1 MTGIKTTVPMA
12 AGVPGRGLQRRRVL
26 AGLVAAGLGG
36 CASVVPREFTTSERE
51 LQAALSARF
60 PLQQK
65 VLEVFEVQVTTPR
78 VLLQP
83 AAGRLML
90 GFDLGLRET
99 VLSRR
104 DFRGSIMFSS
114 ALRYEPS
121 DGTIR
126 LDRVRRENLAI
137 DGLPAMLVSGLNRWG
152 GWLAETWLENM
163 EIHRIDRLA
172 LDLAAKAGLQPGPIE
187 VRSSGVTLK
196 LVPLPASGN
205 MAPARS

>member
-1 MTGIKTTVPMA
+1 MVLVG
-12 AGVPGRGLQRRRVL
+12 GLW
-26 AGLVAAGLGG
+26 G

-51 LQAALSARF
+51 MQAALSSRF

-65 VLEVFEVQVTTPR
+65 VLEVFEVRISSPR

-83 AAGRLML
+83 GAGRMML
-90 GFDLGLRET
+90 GFDMGLRET

-104 DFRGSIMFSS
+104 DLRGNIMFSS

-126 LDRVRRENLAI
+126 LDRVRRENIAI
-137 DGLPAMLVSGLNRWG
+137 DGLPPMPATGLNRWG
-152 GWLAETWLENM
+152 GWLAESMLEGL

-172 LDLAAKAGLQPGPIE
+172 LELAAKAGLQPGPIE
-187 VRSSGVTLK
+187 VRPGGITLR
-196 LVPLPASGN
+196 LVPLPVSGN

>member
-1 MTGIKTTVPMA
+1 MA
-12 AGVPGRGLQRRRVL
+12 LVGGLW
-26 AGLVAAGLGG
+26 G

-51 LQAALSARF
+51 MQAALSSRF

-65 VLEVFEVQVTTPR
+65 VLEVFEVRISSPR

-83 AAGRLML
+83 GAGRMML
-90 GFDLGLRET
+90 GFDMGLRET

-104 DFRGSIMFSS
+104 DLRGNIMFSS

-126 LDRVRRENLAI
+126 LDRVRRENIAI
-137 DGLPAMLVSGLNRWG
+137 DGLPPLLASGLNRWG
-152 GWLAETWLENM
+152 GWLAESMLEGL

-172 LDLAAKAGLQPGPIE
+172 LELAAKAGLQPGPIE
-187 VRSSGVTLK
+187 VRPGGVTLR
-196 LVPLPASGN
+196 LVPVPVSGN